1 MLAALDIGIE
11 GELLD
16 LRATNGG
23 VQVVVQA
30 GAPGL
35 AEEGRRIAL
44 QLAGAH
50 RLETAGFGVATIEQ
64 AIDVLLDIALAATNG
79 LRVAKQEENSGARFQ
94 LAAGYGA
101 DQAVQQLD
109 GCGLVAVHPGRK
121 QQVEPTVLGGG
132 RGDVQRPLTQPVQA
146 HAPGRQL
153 DLLGRLAAGEGQFE
167 QFAEG

>member
-1 MLAALDIGIE
+1 M
-11 GELLD
+11 
-16 LRATNGG
+16 
-23 VQVVVQA
+23 QVVVQA
-30 GAPGL
+30 GTSGL
-35 AEEGRRIAL
+35 AEEGRGIAL

-50 RLETAGFGVATIEQ
+50 RFEAAGFSVAAVEQ
-64 AIDVLLDIALAATNG
+64 AVDVLLDVAFATTDG
-79 LRVAKQEENSGARFQ
+79 LGVAEQEENSCARLQ
-94 LAAGYGA
+94 LAAGNGL
-101 DQAVQQLD
+101 DQAVQQLY